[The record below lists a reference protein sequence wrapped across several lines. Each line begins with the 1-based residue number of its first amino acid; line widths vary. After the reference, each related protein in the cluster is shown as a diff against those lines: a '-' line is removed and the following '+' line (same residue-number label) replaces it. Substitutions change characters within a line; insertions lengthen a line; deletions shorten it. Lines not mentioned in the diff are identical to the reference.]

1 MYSKV
6 KAYMKKTLSVNLGGS
21 VFHIDED
28 AYSELMDY
36 LQDVK
41 KHLGEDASSEE
52 VLNDIEQRINELFSQ
67 WMQGQREVVTS
78 ADVQKVIGIL
88 GRPEQFNDEEEQSA
102 ERSDQKKEST
112 TGRSEER
119 GGQHQRLY
127 RDPENAILG
136 GVCSGLGFY
145 LKVSPVLLRILFFLL
160 VWFGGTGLFVYLVCW
175 IIMPEA
181 KTASQRLEMQGEDVN
196 IGNIEKKIREESEKV
211 KERVDGYVKS
221 NQFQKNVHS
230 VSNGFVEVLRVIF
243 KIFFAFIAGV
253 IGLAAL
259 FALIVLVTVL
269 IALVTGSFSFL
280 IPWIGE
286 AFPYQAAMMNT
297 SSAVWMIIGMV
308 LIIGIPFIAIFRML
322 FGKLLDFKSASK
334 WEVWVG
340 LIGWFIGVGLCVF
353 AGLTS
358 LNQAGGVW
366 I

>member
-1 MYSKV
+1 
-6 KAYMKKTLSVNLGGS
+6 MKKTLSVNLGGS

-41 KHLGEDASSEE
+41 KHLGDDGSSEE
-52 VLNDIEQRINELFSQ
+52 VLNDIEQRINELFNQ

-88 GRPEQFNDEEEQSA
+88 GRPEQFNDDDEQSA
-102 ERSDQKKEST
+102 DATDRKKESSI
-112 TGRSEER
+112 GRTEEKSS
-119 GGQHQRLY
+119 QHQRLY

-136 GVCSGLGFY
+136 GVCSGLGYY

-160 VWFGGTGLFVYLVCW
+160 VWFGGTGIFIYLVCW

-196 IGNIEKKIREESEKV
+196 IENIEKKIREESEKV
-211 KERVDGYVKS
+211 KDRVNGYVKS

-230 VSNGFVEVLRVIF
+230 ASNGIVEVFRVIF
-243 KIFFAFIAGV
+243 KIFFALIAGI

-259 FALIVLVTVL
+259 FALIVLVIVL
-269 IALVTGSFSFL
+269 LALVTGSFSFI
-280 IPWIGE
+280 IPWIGA
-286 AFPYQAAMMNT
+286 AFPFQADMMNA
-297 SSAVWMIIGMV
+297 SSAVWVIIGMV

-322 FGKLLDFKSASK
+322 FGKLLDFKAASK
-334 WEVWVG
+334 WEVWLG

-353 AGLTS
+353 GCLAS

>member
-1 MYSKV
+1 
-6 KAYMKKTLSVNLGGS
+6 MKKTLSVNLGGS

-41 KHLGEDASSEE
+41 KHLGDEASSEE
-52 VLNDIEQRINELFSQ
+52 VLNDIEQRINELFNQ

-88 GRPEQFNDEEEQSA
+88 GRPEQFNDDEEQSTETSNA
-102 ERSDQKKEST
+102 KKESG
-112 TGRSEER
+112 TGRSEDKVNL
-119 GGQHQRLY
+119 HQRLY
-127 RDPENAILG
+127 RDPENAVLG
-136 GVCSGLGFY
+136 GVCSGLGYY
-145 LKVSPVLLRILFFLL
+145 LKVSPVLLRILFVLL
-160 VWFGGTGLFVYLVCW
+160 VCFGGSGIFIYLVCW
-175 IIMPEA
+175 LIMPEA

-211 KERVDGYVKS
+211 RDRVDGYVKS
-221 NQFQKNVHS
+221 NQFQKNVHT
-230 VSNGFVEVLRVIF
+230 VGNGFVEVLRVLF
-243 KIFFAFIAGV
+243 KIFFALIAGV

-259 FALIVLVTVL
+259 FAIIVLIIVL
-269 IALVTGSFSFL
+269 IALITGSFAFIL
-280 IPWIGE
+280 PWIGDV
-286 AFPYQAAMMNT
+286 FPYQAAMMNT

-322 FGKLLDFKSASK
+322 FGKLLDFKAASK
-334 WEVWVG
+334 WEVWLG
-340 LIGWFIGVGLCVF
+340 LIAWIIGVGLCIF
-353 AGLTS
+353 ASLTS